1 MIFQVLRKNKTLFI
15 SSCCFLALFFLG
27 LILSLTI
34 DKYQSYSLGYLPFG
48 ITMLL
53 LSVVFVLLY
62 LFSKDRKAKSYKS
75 KILTKLSCRLAEK
88 ENRIRF
94 FFSLLPI
101 LGFIIFFA
109 RFYFYKNEASYLI
122 DGNQYYYKYY
132 DYLNLQSY
140 LICDKLYSQ
149 VSLSLLERSV
159 STILNDWIIALTISS
174 LVCTFYLGDISLSF
188 RRYIMTPISS
198 LITLFFPLCT
208 LGIVGQNADYRMYLM
223 GIELAFLNFYS
234 FSSYFE
240 KKPLFCNRKQVKTL
254 LALAVPFFFSSM
266 SSYTPSLI
274 LGGSLFGLTNPHEPS
289 NLSHRLF
296 MYLAFLLPVY
306 FYLTLSHLS
315 EKEKRAALIQLS
327 LGTFFGYISINRFDI
342 WGDFSSWPMHLCNT
356 AMYTMPITLMFRS
369 YGIYYFTFFINV
381 LGAFLALLMPNFS
394 TSLSVFSPVVI
405 HFYINHLFAFFMP
418 VLIVLLGVYERP
430 KMKYFIY
437 SQIGFLIYF
446 VFVMFVNVYLT
457 AHGTPSDFFFINSDF
472 VAGKLGK
479 WAKDLF
485 LLTVSFKIGEYQ
497 YDIHLLYDILYYFVY
512 ILLAFGMWFIYEL
525 LFRITDELVLLG
537 VARKQFKIKHQA
549 YVEGVKKG
557 NRIMENNEIDLKV
570 SHLYKKYHGAE
581 NYAVQDFSMNLKGGK
596 IYGFLGK
603 NGAGKSTIIKSIV
616 GIHGFEKGTIEV
628 CGHDVSEEAMEAKKD
643 IGFVPDNYAL
653 YENLTGRQYI
663 SYIADLFEV
672 KKDVRKAREEDL
684 VKRLEMTQRY
694 DKPMKTYSHGMKQ
707 KITII
712 AALIHEPKVWI
723 LDEPMTGLDPNS
735 IFQIKEC
742 MREHAKKG
750 YIVFFSSHIIDV
762 VKTLCDDV
770 IIIKH
775 GKLVDEI
782 DLDLNP
788 ERRDTLEKDFLLL
801 TSDNEEE
808 AKALL
813 LEESKGQI
821 L

>member
-1 MIFQVLRKNKTLFI
+1 M
-15 SSCCFLALFFLG
+15 
-27 LILSLTI
+27 
-34 DKYQSYSLGYLPFG
+34 
-48 ITMLL
+48 
-53 LSVVFVLLY
+53 SVVFVLLY

-75 KILTKLSCRLAEK
+75 KILTKLSCRPAEK

-94 FFSLLPI
+94 FFSLLSI

-109 RFYFYKNEASYLI
+109 RFYFYKNEASNLI

-198 LITLFFPLCT
+198 LITLFFPLCA

-537 VARKQFKIKHQA
+537 VAKKQFKIKHQA

-570 SHLYKKYHGAE
+570 SHLYKKYHEAE

>member
-1 MIFQVLRKNKTLFI
+1 
-15 SSCCFLALFFLG
+15 
-27 LILSLTI
+27 
-34 DKYQSYSLGYLPFG
+34 
-48 ITMLL
+48 
-53 LSVVFVLLY
+53 
-62 LFSKDRKAKSYKS
+62 
-75 KILTKLSCRLAEK
+75 
-88 ENRIRF
+88 
-94 FFSLLPI
+94 
-101 LGFIIFFA
+101 
-109 RFYFYKNEASYLI
+109 
-122 DGNQYYYKYY
+122 
-132 DYLNLQSY
+132 
-140 LICDKLYSQ
+140 
-149 VSLSLLERSV
+149 
-159 STILNDWIIALTISS
+159 
-174 LVCTFYLGDISLSF
+174 
-188 RRYIMTPISS
+188 MTPISS
-198 LITLFFPLCT
+198 LITLFFPLCA

-537 VARKQFKIKHQA
+537 VAKKQFKIKHQA